1 MFCPNCGKDLPENAA
16 FCPEC
21 GKKVEITKEQIFSQ
35 NTQPEFTSPFDNGN
49 YQGEQPY
56 GFPQED
62 YVNPDAGKVDFK
74 TAIKLFFQNYANFET
89 RATKTEYWWAV
100 LFEMLVSGIAG
111 AIPFSTQ
118 FDAFS
123 GEFTINYL
131 SSIVSLALFIPSLAV
146 AVRRLH
152 DTGKKW
158 TYMFINL
165 IPVVGWILYIIQ
177 LCKDSD
183 EDNQWGPKAR

>member
-56 GFPQED
+56 GFPQEE
-62 YVNPDAGKVDFK
+62 YVNPDAGKVDFI
-74 TAIKLFFQNYANFET
+74 TAIKLFFKNYANFET
-89 RATKTEYWWAV
+89 RATKTEYWWAF
-100 LFEMLVSGIAG
+100 LFNVLVSSITGG
-111 AIPFSTQ
+111 ASYT
-118 FDAFS
+118 S
-123 GEFTINYL
+123 GSF
-131 SSIVSLALFIPSLAV
+131 IVSAISLALFIPGLAV
-146 AVRRLH
+146 TVRRLH

-158 TYMFINL
+158 TYMLINL
-165 IPVVGWILYIIQ
+165 IPFVGWILFIVQ

-183 EDNQWGPKAR
+183 EDNRWGPKAR